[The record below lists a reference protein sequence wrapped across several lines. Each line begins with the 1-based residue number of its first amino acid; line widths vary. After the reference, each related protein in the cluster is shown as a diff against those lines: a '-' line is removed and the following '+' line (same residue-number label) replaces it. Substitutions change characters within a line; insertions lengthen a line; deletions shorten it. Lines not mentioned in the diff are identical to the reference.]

1 MNKGDNCNCQVK
13 VVVRNHGKTVKHKA
27 ICPECGDKYVTILE
41 RVPSK
46 ESRASTDIFYTDTF
60 CQCKKCGCKFDVKQ
74 EVGRR
79 HHKIR
84 GVLSVLLMAVGVILC
99 GIAVCAFVGVFR
111 EYNDPAATVLEIR
124 DYMIFGLGC
133 LLGSFAVLSAVDF
146 NDL

>member
-1 MNKGDNCNCQVK
+1 MNKSKSGDSRVK
-13 VVVRNHGKTVKHKA
+13 VVVMNHGRTVKHKA
-27 ICPECGDKYVTILE
+27 ICPECGDKYVAVVKRI
-41 RVPSK
+41 PSK
-46 ESRASTDIFYTDTF
+46 ESKASVDIFYTDTF
-60 CQCKKCGCKFDVKQ
+60 CRCKKCGCKFSVKQ

-84 GVLSVLLMAVGVILC
+84 GMLSFLLMAVGLILC

-146 NDL
+146 NNL